1 MKKAMTIVAA
11 ATLAFASAGPA
22 FAEIKRLEIT
32 APAAAGGGYDQNARI
47 MQQVMQKEKLAS
59 GVQVVNQP
67 GAGGTIGLANYVNNK
82 KRTPAL
88 MTGGL
93 ALVGAIITNKST
105 VTFDDTYPLARLTAD
120 YQPIIVAADSPYK
133 SLEDLIV
140 KLKADPG
147 SISWGGSGPGS
158 TDHMLYGLL
167 AKAAGVEPSK
177 INYVVLT
184 SGGEMLSGV
193 MGGHVTVGTG
203 GYSELSA
210 QIKSGKVRALAI
222 SSQERLEGID
232 IPTFKEMGFDV
243 DLVNWRAV
251 FAPKDITAED
261 KQEFEQAIDKM
272 VKSEDWKAAVKQRGW
287 SDAYMP
293 AAEFGPFVKQEHMRA
308 EDLFKELGLLK

>member
-11 ATLAFASAGPA
+11 AALALVTAGPA
-22 FAEIKRLEIT
+22 LAEIKRLEIT
-32 APAAAGGGYDQNARI
+32 APAGAGGGYDQNARI
-47 MQQVMQKEKLAS
+47 MQQVLQKEGLAS
-59 GVQVVNQP
+59 GIQVTNQP

-82 KRTPAL
+82 KRNPSL
-88 MTGGL
+88 LTGGL

-105 VTFDDTYPLARLTAD
+105 VTFDDTYPLARLSAD
-120 YQPIIVAADSPYK
+120 YQPIVVAADSPYK
-133 SLEDLIV
+133 TIDELIA
-140 KLKADPG
+140 KFKADPG
-147 SISWGGSGPGS
+147 SISWAGSGPGS

-210 QIKSGKVRALAI
+210 QINAGKVRALAI
-222 SSQERLEGID
+222 SSPERLPGID
-232 IPTFKEMGFDV
+232 IPTFKEKGYDV
-243 DLVNWRAV
+243 NLVNWRAV
-251 FAPKDITAED
+251 FAPKDLRAEE
-261 KQEFEQAIDKM
+261 KQELEQAIDKM
-272 VKSEDWKAAVKQRGW
+272 VKSEDWKVAVKQRGW

-293 AAEFGPFVKQEHMRA
+293 AAEFAAFVKQEHVRA
-308 EDLFKELGLLK
+308 ENLFKELGLLK